1 MGQQLNPVG
10 IRVGIHRKWK
20 SNWFLDQKYY
30 TDFLLLNFE
39 INKYL
44 TGILRNSTIT
54 SFLINCYISK
64 ISLEKL
70 YICVFFYRLR
80 QDVALK
86 SKKKNKNINYKLFRD
101 KHLNIN
107 MKHLNKNC
115 VKTQKM
121 NKIFTI
127 LLNVIDNSKCLF
139 KIKKP
144 SNLFNTK
151 FNLLKNKTSISLP
164 SNQIRKIKLKK
175 NKNFK
180 LKQNS
185 YKNLKLIKNSLSE
198 LTNSKIYLIMVNSL
212 SFIMFYEYLHEF
224 STLYKYN
231 KQAEYERLN
240 LSRQM
245 ISFYRYDVKLIND
258 SINVIFI
265 TLILKQPQFLAQFI
279 GYQLRKTPRNYRL
292 NKIIQFLNQTITSVV
307 KNRKEILGCRIQ
319 FKGRLGG
326 RRSRRAR
333 KMQFINEGIMPLHT
347 YTSKIEYGEAQ
358 GITKFGVVGIKVWL
372 CYESNFN
379 HTLQKDLLIYFGYK
393 LKHKRNKKNNH
404 VTTKKKKIQKIQKRT
419 FKK

>member
-44 TGILRNSTIT
+44 TGILRNSKVT

-80 QDVALK
+80 QEASIK
-86 SKKKNKNINYKLFRD
+86 TKKKNKNLNYKTFRD
-101 KHLNIN
+101 KHLQID
-107 MKHLNKNC
+107 MKNLSLPKNKQKKIHNVLN
-115 VKTQKM
+115 
-121 NKIFTI
+121 I
-127 LLNVIDNSKCLF
+127 LLKINKTNTSLVNV
-139 KIKKP
+139 KK
-144 SNLFNTK
+144 SSYYYNKKLSALK
-151 FNLLKNKTSISLP
+151 YKNKVILTP
-164 SNQIRKIKLKK
+164 KKVRKIKLNK
-175 NKNFK
+175 NKQFQ
-180 LKQNS
+180 LKQNT
-185 YKNLKLIKNSLSE
+185 YKDLKLIKNSLSE
-198 LTNSKIYLIMVNSL
+198 LTDSKIYLIMINSL

-224 STLYKYN
+224 SNLYKYN
-231 KQAEYERLN
+231 KQAEYERQN

-258 SINVIFI
+258 AINVIFI

-279 GYQLRKTPRNYRL
+279 GYQLQKTPRNYRFG
-292 NKIIQFLNQTITSVV
+292 KIIQFLSQTITSIV

-326 RRSRRAR
+326 RRTRRAR
-333 KMQFINEGIMPLHT
+333 KMQFINEGIMPLHS
-347 YTSKIEYGEAQ
+347 YTSRIEYGESR
-358 GITKFGVVGIKVWL
+358 GLTNFGVVGIKVWL

-379 HTLQKDLLIYFGYK
+379 HTLQKDLLIYFGYNSS
-393 LKHKRNKKNNH
+393 NKKNNY
-404 VTTKKKKIQKIQKRT
+404 VTTEKKKIQKIQKRSL
-419 FKK
+419 KK